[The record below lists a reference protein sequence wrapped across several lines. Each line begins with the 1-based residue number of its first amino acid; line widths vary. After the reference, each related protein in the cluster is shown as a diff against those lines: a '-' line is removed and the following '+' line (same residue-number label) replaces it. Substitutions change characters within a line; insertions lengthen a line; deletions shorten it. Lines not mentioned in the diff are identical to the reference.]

1 MRISLN
7 FISRI
12 LGMIVLAYLG
22 LRLGQAFSNPNPNA
36 SDIQA
41 TQLLAL
47 AGAGLGLLTTPRW
60 TIDLI
65 SAGLN
70 YIRTISITELTAIIF
85 GALLGLFF
93 AVLLSIPLS
102 QLPGVFGQILPILCA
117 ILCAY
122 LGANIFASRKREFGD
137 MLRSFRASPMVL
149 PTKLLQGN
157 SQEHRFLI
165 DTSSIIDGRIVAV
178 SEAGFLDGI
187 LLVPTFVLNELQ
199 ILANSSDELRRERGK
214 RGLEMLN
221 MLQKQSEHLVDVINI
236 EVPSVQ
242 EVDDKLIV
250 LARQYECP
258 IITND
263 HNLGRVASLQGVK
276 VMNMNQLADAVR
288 PPVVPG
294 QDISVRVRDV
304 GREREQGISFLDD
317 GTMIVIEDARHLI
330 GQQVHATVTRVFQ
343 TQTGRIVFAQL
354 RTSST

>member
-178 SEAGFLDGI
+178 S
-187 LLVPTFVLNELQ
+187 
-199 ILANSSDELRRERGK
+199 
-214 RGLEMLN
+214 
-221 MLQKQSEHLVDVINI
+221 
-236 EVPSVQ
+236 
-242 EVDDKLIV
+242 
-250 LARQYECP
+250 
-258 IITND
+258 
-263 HNLGRVASLQGVK
+263 
-276 VMNMNQLADAVR
+276 
-288 PPVVPG
+288 
-294 QDISVRVRDV
+294 
-304 GREREQGISFLDD
+304 
-317 GTMIVIEDARHLI
+317 
-330 GQQVHATVTRVFQ
+330 
-343 TQTGRIVFAQL
+343 
-354 RTSST
+354 